1 MENAVDSLKIAFG
14 ILIFTVALSI
24 SISTFSNAKQAIDSV
39 ITSKDKT
46 QEYVYIKPASSS
58 NRDVGIESIIPALYK
73 AYSENY
79 RVEFYVRDAS
89 GNENK
94 LILYSTKNHESSE
107 PWNEINYID
116 LEEEN
121 FAGELFAI
129 DHLNTLLTNG
139 NNKFFINELQTYNT
153 RKITDYNRYNS
164 AQTKP
169 LYEEVIG
176 SKSGNIDIGNEGLYE
191 FLKDKKFEEKL
202 GEYYQEDK
210 SAGKE
215 TDSLEINK
223 TKKRVITYI
232 WKNY

>member
-79 RVEFYVRDAS
+79 RVEFYVRDAG

-94 LILYSTKNHESSE
+94 LILYSTKNHE
-107 PWNEINYID
+107 
-116 LEEEN
+116 
-121 FAGELFAI
+121 
-129 DHLNTLLTNG
+129 
-139 NNKFFINELQTYNT
+139 
-153 RKITDYNRYNS
+153 
-164 AQTKP
+164 
-169 LYEEVIG
+169 
-176 SKSGNIDIGNEGLYE
+176 
-191 FLKDKKFEEKL
+191 
-202 GEYYQEDK
+202 
-210 SAGKE
+210 
-215 TDSLEINK
+215 
-223 TKKRVITYI
+223 
-232 WKNY
+232 